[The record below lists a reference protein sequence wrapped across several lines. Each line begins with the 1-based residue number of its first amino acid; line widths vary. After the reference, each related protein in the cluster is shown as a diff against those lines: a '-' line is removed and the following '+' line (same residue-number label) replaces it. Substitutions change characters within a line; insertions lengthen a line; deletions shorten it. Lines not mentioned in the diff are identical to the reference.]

1 MTINFSQL
9 FRQSLRHCILVLAIG
24 CASVSIASGNGNT
37 PTDLVISNH
46 KGSEL
51 QLEVRQMPLAKVLET
66 ITSKTH
72 IPIHYSVLP
81 EGLVTATCVGSTL
94 ERILE
99 CLLDRKADLIV
110 RYPHNLVK
118 GGGKG
123 QVVEAWIMGSQLDN
137 GSASANCIA
146 RSGDAANDGSVSL
159 RQNEQD
165 TATETDHTDELLKT
179 AQSND
184 PIERADA
191 IGALL
196 ADGREG
202 DPNVKAVLEQ
212 ALTDQDA
219 NVRAQAVSSL
229 SHREGSG
236 AVGAIQQA
244 LHDSSADVRMMAV
257 DGIVD
262 DISLLQQ
269 AVNDS
274 DESIRSLATIKL
286 EQLTQNASVKQ

>member
-1 MTINFSQL
+1 
-9 FRQSLRHCILVLAIG
+9 
-24 CASVSIASGNGNT
+24 
-37 PTDLVISNH
+37 
-46 KGSEL
+46 
-51 QLEVRQMPLAKVLET
+51 
-66 ITSKTH
+66 
-72 IPIHYSVLP
+72 
-81 EGLVTATCVGSTL
+81 
-94 ERILE
+94 
-99 CLLDRKADLIV
+99 
-110 RYPHNLVK
+110 
-118 GGGKG
+118 
-123 QVVEAWIMGSQLDN
+123 MGSQLDN

-146 RSGDAANDGSVSL
+146 TSGDAANDGSVSL

-229 SHREGSG
+229 SHREGSD
-236 AVGAIQQA
+236 AAGAIQQA

-262 DISLLQQ
+262 DIPLLQQ

>member
-1 MTINFSQL
+1 MTINFSQP
-9 FRQSLRHCILVLAIG
+9 FRQSARYCFLVLAIG
-24 CASVSIASGNGNT
+24 YVNISMATGDIPAELVVSTN
-37 PTDLVISNH
+37 

-99 CLLDRKADLIV
+99 CLLDHKADLIV
-110 RYPHNLVK
+110 RYPHNVAK

-123 QVVEAWIMGSQLDN
+123 QVAEAWIMGSQLDN

-146 RSGDAANDGSVSL
+146 ASGDAVNEGSLSL
-159 RQNEQD
+159 RQSDQD
-165 TATETDHTDELLKT
+165 AIIETDQTDNLLKT
-179 AQSND
+179 AQSKD
-184 PIERADA
+184 PMERADA

-196 ADGREG
+196 AGGREG

-236 AVGAIQQA
+236 AAGAIQQA

-257 DGIVD
+257 DGITD
-262 DISLLQQ
+262 DIPLLQQ

-274 DESIRSLATIKL
+274 DESIRSLANIKL
-286 EQLTQNASVKQ
+286 EQLTENASVK